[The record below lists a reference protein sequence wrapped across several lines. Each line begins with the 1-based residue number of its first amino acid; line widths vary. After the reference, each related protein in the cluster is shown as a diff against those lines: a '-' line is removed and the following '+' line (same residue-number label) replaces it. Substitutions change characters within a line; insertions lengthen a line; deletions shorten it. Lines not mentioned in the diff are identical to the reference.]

1 MDSIKVFEELSLEYD
16 KWFDENRF
24 VYESELKAMKR
35 HLPKGFGIEIG
46 AGTGRFAVPLGV
58 NIGVE
63 PAKNMAQIARGRG
76 LEVVEAKAEMLP
88 FRKNIF
94 DYALIVVT
102 ICFVEDPIKVLE
114 EMKRIIKPKGSLII
128 GLIDKDSFLG
138 KMYELKK
145 NKSRFYR
152 YAKFYST
159 EQVINWLK
167 KLGFNYIKTSQTIFK
182 QLDEI
187 TNIEPIED
195 GYGKGGFIVI
205 SSLKEE

>member
-1 MDSIKVFEELSLEYD
+1 MDSIKVFEELALEYD

-24 VYESELKAMKR
+24 VYESELRAMKR

-46 AGTGRFAVPLGV
+46 VGTGRFAVPLGV

-88 FRKNIF
+88 FRNNIF

-102 ICFVEDPIKVLE
+102 ICFVENPIKVLE
-114 EMKRIIKPKGSLII
+114 EMKRIIKPNGSLII

-138 KMYELKK
+138 KIYELKK
-145 NKSRFYR
+145 NKSRFYK

-167 KLGFNYIKTSQTIFK
+167 ELGFNHIKTSQTIFK
-182 QLDEI
+182 QLEEI
-187 TNIEPIED
+187 TNIEPIKD
-195 GYGKGGFIVI
+195 GYGKGGFVVL
-205 SSLKEE
+205 SSLK